1 MVSKDN
7 IFQLIK
13 SHKDQYSPKQTK
25 IASYLIENY
34 EKAAF
39 LTATQLAR
47 EIGVSQPTV
56 IRFAQFLGFGNYGM
70 FTQAFQDVVKE
81 NLTSTDRLNLSLE
94 KAKSMSEGNL
104 SIISREIQTFE
115 LLANSFPQNEFQQL
129 VEQICDSNEIYIV
142 GTRGS
147 ASLSQYFAYF
157 LGKIKKRV
165 YAIAIGSTAEF
176 ERLNALQTKD
186 LVIAIAFPRY
196 PRETIEIIRFCHAKG
211 LKVAGIT
218 DKLDSPLADFSKI
231 LIIIPITFSTIFDSY
246 SSAFCLFNM
255 IVTEVGRVNRVE
267 SEKLIRE
274 FETLAQNI
282 KIFL

>member
-1 MVSKDN
+1 MVNQDN
-7 IFQLIK
+7 ILQLIK

-39 LTATQLAR
+39 LTATQLAK
-47 EIGVSQPTV
+47 EINVSQPTV
-56 IRFAQFLGFGNYGM
+56 IRFAQLLGFSNYSM
-70 FTQAFQDVVKE
+70 FTEAFQNLLKA

-94 KAKSMSEGNL
+94 TASSMDVGNFK
-104 SIISREIQTFE
+104 IISSEIRTFE
-115 LLANSFPQNEFQQL
+115 QLANSFPQNEFRRL
-129 VEQICDSNEIYIV
+129 VEQICGSNEIYII

-157 LGKIKKRV
+157 LGKVKKKV
-165 YAIAIGSTAEF
+165 YPITGGSTSEY
-176 ERLNALQTKD
+176 ERLTALQTGD

-196 PRETIEIIRFCHAKG
+196 PRETIELGRFCSTRG
-211 LKVAGIT
+211 ITVAGIT
-218 DKLDSPLADFSKI
+218 DKLESPLADLSEL
-231 LIIIPITFSTIFDSY
+231 LITIPITFSTIFDSY

-255 IVTEVGRVNRVE
+255 IVTEVGRVNRNE
-267 SEKLIRE
+267 SEKMIRE
-274 FETLAQNI
+274 FERLAQDI

>member
-1 MVSKDN
+1 MVNKDN

-13 SHKDQYSPKQTK
+13 SRKDQYSPKQTK
-25 IASYLIENY
+25 VASYLIENY

-56 IRFAQFLGFGNYGM
+56 IRFAQFLGFSNYSM
-70 FTQAFQDVVKE
+70 FTEAFQDLLKA
-81 NLTSTDRLNLSLE
+81 NLTSTDRLNLSLR
-94 KAKSMSEGNL
+94 KANSMNKGNFD
-104 SIISREIQTFE
+104 IISREIRTFK
-115 LLANSFPQNEFQQL
+115 LLANSFPQSEFQRL
-129 VEQICDSNEIYIV
+129 VERICNSNEIYIV

-157 LGKIKKRV
+157 LGKIKKKV
-165 YAIAIGSTAEF
+165 YPVTSGSTGEY
-176 ERLNALQTKD
+176 ERLITLQTRD

-196 PRETIEIIRFCHAKG
+196 PRETIEIIRFCHDRG
-211 LKVAGIT
+211 IKVAGIT
-218 DKLDSPLADFSKI
+218 DKLESPLADLSEL

-255 IVTEVGRVNRVE
+255 IVTEVGRVNRNE

-274 FETLAQNI
+274 FETLAQHI